1 MNKWRMQNSRGNHA
15 FGAAFPRIPSSPYA
29 KDSRT
34 SLRALTEGKSS
45 HCKISPEPSL
55 QQMPTLLSKVRKK
68 PC

>member
-15 FGAAFPRIPSSPYA
+15 FGAAFPRILSSPYA

-55 QQMPTLLSKVRKK
+55 
-68 PC
+68 